1 MLVSELAPLCRMH
14 SLTLTLT
21 LALSLPP
28 LNRQRVL
35 NKEIMPL
42 LLRGHSSEVKKRHG
56 ESEW

>member
-28 LNRQRVL
+28 LNRQRL
-35 NKEIMPL
+35 PNKEKKLL
-42 LLRGHSSEVKKRHG
+42 LLRSHSSEVKKRHG
-56 ESEW
+56 KSEW